1 MNSEENPQATALLM
15 IGNLVMLKCDLG
27 AKLTQRASYH
37 NRAVLITI
45 CVHVLLL
52 ELLRRG
58 CALLCTVSWV

>member
-1 MNSEENPQATALLM
+1 MV
-15 IGNLVMLKCDLG
+15 GNLVMLKCDLG

-37 NRAVLITI
+37 NRAVSITI